1 MIHFCLLDAHAPAGV
16 LKLWYRELYDP
27 LIPDSFYEESIKADD
42 PKDVLAIV
50 DRLPEINRNVSGAEN
65 IYGDLFKCNVLITSL
80 HRC

>member
-1 MIHFCLLDAHAPAGV
+1 MSLDKPAPTRAFFSCDSFCLLDAHAPAGV

-50 DRLPEINRNVSGAEN
+50 DRLPEINRNVSGAVK
-65 IYGDLFKCNVLITSL
+65 YLW
-80 HRC
+80 